1 MWFPVMFCKLGAISN
16 IFIELWEDF
25 NGVDDDVR
33 MVTPELPTWQ
43 DCHELWSKK
52 RRRQMRE
59 AELAGKVMPM
69 KLPGRVP
76 PYDDSIDNA
85 GGG

>member
-1 MWFPVMFCKLGAISN
+1 MERFQTY
-16 IFIELWEDF
+16 IELWEDV
-25 NGVDDDVR
+25 NGVHDDVVR